1 MHEKSYFPILPP
13 RHEKLTRSS
22 IMQNIVDVICKKLHE
37 TIVLIQKYQ
46 TEVNRNQKKLQE
58 RLEALEDKRL
68 TNQSPED
75 KSNSKSHRYRMKSQQ
90 ITRIRL
96 HLNLSQAD
104 FARLIGVDRACINRW
119 EHGKI
124 IPSNKTAAKIAKFR
138 RMGKKALAAEFQR
151 LEREMWEN

>member
-1 MHEKSYFPILPP
+1 
-13 RHEKLTRSS
+13 
-22 IMQNIVDVICKKLHE
+22 
-37 TIVLIQKYQ
+37 
-46 TEVNRNQKKLQE
+46 
-58 RLEALEDKRL
+58 
-68 TNQSPED
+68 
-75 KSNSKSHRYRMKSQQ
+75 MKSQQ

-124 IPSNKTAAKIAKFR
+124 IPSNKSAAKIAKFR